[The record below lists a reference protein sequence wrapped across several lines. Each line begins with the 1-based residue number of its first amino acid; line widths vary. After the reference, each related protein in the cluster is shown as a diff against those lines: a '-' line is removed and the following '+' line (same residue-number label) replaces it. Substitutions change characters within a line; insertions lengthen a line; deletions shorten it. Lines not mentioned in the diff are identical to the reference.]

1 MKGLKPFPLIGL
13 SILFCAIMSG
23 CSSHAPAN
31 GPQPL
36 TLDQFTLAQ
45 GAIGVPYRQL
55 LIASGGQTPYTW
67 TISAGSLPPGLTLQ
81 SDGVINGTPTQVNGV
96 TYPSTY
102 NFTAKVT
109 DSQTP
114 TAAFNTVGTSITINP
129 ILTFPPATLSP
140 GVVNGQ
146 YSATVTAANGVS
158 PYTYN
163 VVFGSLPDGL
173 TLSSS
178 GTTAGVISGTPT
190 TAGTFNFTIQ
200 ATDSVSE
207 TATESFTIT
216 ITGKLQGGY
225 TISLN
230 GFLNGVPFYLAG
242 SFIADGNGNIT
253 SGVLDQDGPNYV
265 VTNSPFTGTYTLPP
279 GNNLGSMTLNT
290 ALGPYAFDLALTT
303 SGGTQIILL
312 DTNRYGSGILKAQT
326 ATTISGAGV
335 TYAFGL
341 FGNDAAGKRYA
352 AAGAF
357 AVNSLQAVTG
367 GEEDTNDDGTVAS
380 KVPITGGSLSS
391 LDPNTGRGTATLTTA
406 AGTANYAYY
415 VVSATE
421 LIAVETD
428 SAPLA
433 LLDIQQQGAAGTTGG
448 GSISNTTL
456 NGQAVVQLNAENAN
470 GGSPA
475 PDVSV
480 GVATFDGAGNIARN
494 PPKYMDGLPGFFTDE
509 NNGGTLTQ
517 NAYNGTYNVDPTCGP
532 LTSACGR
539 VTVTGIGVYQPVWY
553 LVADNKGFVVGT
565 DPSVT
570 SGSFQQQS
578 GAPFFLG
585 NLLGSF
591 LGGSSD
597 PVLASVTNEVDVAL
611 TPPPGGLFLVN
622 YDTSG
627 PNGPQGV
634 QQFLGPYNCGNVSGS
649 AQCDAY
655 GALFGRFVVTTS
667 DPSAPQVMVLYVLG
681 AGASGITGSSKTGL
695 VGISVGTF
703 AGAPETNPRV
713 LNYGR

>member
-31 GPQPL
+31 GPNPL
-36 TLDQFTLAQ
+36 TVDQFTLAQ

-67 TISAGSLPPGLTLQ
+67 TISSGSLPAGLTLQ
-81 SDGVINGTPTQVNGV
+81 SSGVVSGTPTQVSGV
-96 TYPSTY
+96 TYPNTST
-102 NFTAKVT
+102 FTATVT

-114 TAAFNTVGTSITINP
+114 TAAFNTVTSSITINP
-129 ILTFPPATLSP
+129 VLTFPPATLAP
-140 GVVNGQ
+140 GVAGGE

-158 PYTYN
+158 PYSYT

-173 TLSSS
+173 TLISS
-178 GTTAGVISGTPT
+178 GTMAGTINGVPT

-207 TATESFTIT
+207 TATESFSIT

-230 GFLNGVPFYLAG
+230 GFLNGMPFYLAG
-242 SFIADGNGNIT
+242 SFVADGNGNIT
-253 SGVLDQDGPNYV
+253 SGVLDQDGPTSV

-290 ALGPYAFDLALTT
+290 AMGPYSFNLALTT
-303 SGGTQIILL
+303 TGGSQIILL
-312 DTNRYGSGILKAQT
+312 DTNRYGSGVLKAQT
-326 ATTISGAGV
+326 ATTITSSGV

-352 AAGAF
+352 SAGAF
-357 AVNSLQAVTG
+357 AINSLLAVTG
-367 GEEDTNDDGTVAS
+367 GEEDTNDDGTPVA
-380 KVPITGGSLSS
+380 KVAITGGSLSS
-391 LDPNTGRGTATLTTA
+391 LDATTGRGTATLTTA
-406 AGTANYAYY
+406 AGTTNYAYY
-415 VVSATE
+415 VVSSTE

-428 SAPLA
+428 NAPLA
-433 LLDIQQQGAAGTTGG
+433 LLDMLQQGAAGTTGG

-456 NGQAVVQLNAENAN
+456 DGQALMQLNALNPN
-470 GGSPA
+470 GGTPT

-480 GVATFDGAGNIARN
+480 GIATFDGAGKIARN

-517 NAYNGTYNVDPTCGP
+517 NAFSGTYNVDPTCGP

-539 VTVTGIGVYQPVWY
+539 VTVTGIGAYQPVWY
-553 LVADNKGFVVGT
+553 LVGDNRGFVVGT

-591 LGGSSD
+591 LGGTSD
-597 PVLASVTNEVDVAL
+597 PVLSSVTNEVDAAL

-622 YDTSG
+622 YETSG
-627 PNGPQGV
+627 PNGPQG
-634 QQFLGPYNCGNVSGS
+634 QQKFLGPYNCGNLPGS
-649 AQCDAY
+649 AQCNAL
-655 GALFGRFVVTTS
+655 GALLGRFVVTTS

-681 AGASGITGSSKTGL
+681 SGASGITGSSKTGL
-695 VGISVGTF
+695 VGLSVGTF
-703 AGAPETNPRV
+703 TGTPETNPRV